1 MTVEEGATM
10 RAIQEEIKELARAHD
25 SRTNGGGGRMIVDWN
40 KETARREGYFQALL
54 DVKNWFERH
63 SAALKVFRMYNQKNI
78 GMLLSEISKNADAF
92 QKFGDDTEIFFEY
105 EKGKVTKVYIK
116 KEAEQ

>member
-1 MTVEEGATM
+1 MNANESEVTAEK
-10 RAIQEEIKELARAHD
+10 EEIKELARGHID
-25 SRTNGGGGRMIVDWN
+25 SRTNGGGGRINWN
-40 KETARREGYFQALL
+40 IETARHEGYFQALL

-63 SAALKVFRMYNQKNI
+63 STALKVFRMYSRKNI
-78 GMLLSEISKNADAF
+78 GMLLSEISKNADTF
-92 QKFGDDTEIFFEY
+92 QKYGDDTEIFFEY

>member
-1 MTVEEGATM
+1 MIQNFL
-10 RAIQEEIKELARAHD
+10 RASDYE
-25 SRTNGGGGRMIVDWN
+25 S
-40 KETARREGYFQALL
+40 GYAKALL

-63 SAALKVFRMYNQKNI
+63 STALKFFRMYNQKNI
-78 GMLLSEISKNADAF
+78 EMLLLEISKNADTF

-105 EKGKVTKVYIK
+105 EKKKMTKVYIK

>member
-1 MTVEEGATM
+1 
-10 RAIQEEIKELARAHD
+10 
-25 SRTNGGGGRMIVDWN
+25 MIVDWK
-40 KETARREGYFQALL
+40 KETVRREGYFQALL

-63 SAALKVFRMYNQKNI
+63 STALKIVRMYNQKNI
-78 GMLLSEISKNADAF
+78 EMLLSEISKNADAF
-92 QKFGDDTEIFFEY
+92 QKYGDDTEIFFEY

>member
-1 MTVEEGATM
+1 M
-10 RAIQEEIKELARAHD
+10 IQNFLQSSAYE
-25 SRTNGGGGRMIVDWN
+25 S
-40 KETARREGYFQALL
+40 GYAKALL

-63 SAALKVFRMYNQKNI
+63 SIVLKTLRMYNQKNI

-105 EKGKVTKVYIK
+105 EKKKVTKVYVK
-116 KEAEQ
+116 KEDEQ

>member
-1 MTVEEGATM
+1 
-10 RAIQEEIKELARAHD
+10 
-25 SRTNGGGGRMIVDWN
+25 MIVDW
-40 KETARREGYFQALL
+40 KIETARREGYFQALL

-63 SAALKVFRMYNQKNI
+63 SKALKIFRMYNLKNI
-78 GMLLSEISKNADAF
+78 GMLLSEISKNADTF

-105 EKGKVTKVYIK
+105 EKKKVTKVFIK

>member
-1 MTVEEGATM
+1 M
-10 RAIQEEIKELARAHD
+10 IQNFLQASAYE
-25 SRTNGGGGRMIVDWN
+25 S
-40 KETARREGYFQALL
+40 GYAKALL

-63 SAALKVFRMYNQKNI
+63 STALKCCRMYNQKNI
-78 GMLLSEISKNADAF
+78 EMLLSEISKNADTF

-105 EKGKVTKVYIK
+105 EKKKMTKVYIK